1 MSLRPGNI
9 GSIKLNGTGVG
20 GLTSETYNPFS
31 PLEAGNSISSTIE
44 SVLGGTY
51 SAAPTQSDPESLP
64 LQ

>member
-20 GLTSETYNPFS
+20 GLISETYNPFS
-31 PLEAGNSISSTIE
+31 PLEASNSTN
-44 SVLGGTY
+44 SVVLAFGGTY
-51 SAAPTQSDPESLP
+51 SAAATQSDPEPLP

>member
-9 GSIKLNGTGVG
+9 GSIELNGKAVG

-31 PLEAGNSISSTIE
+31 PLEASTTTNS
-44 SVLGGTY
+44 VVVALGGTY
-51 SAAPTQSDPESLP
+51 SAASTQSDPEPLP